1 MTHSLRAIGM
11 ASRRVTGL
19 SQADV
24 EALATQQGNVVM
36 RPTYD
41 VVFEPWPRE
50 RVRRA
55 VDATS
60 RLARGAVSAD
70 AAQAKAMEDPELA
83 EFASK
88 YQVMFKRASDPAV
101 AGNESH
107 MATIHHMIDVF
118 DQMQRGAVSE
128 QDARAS
134 VSDRALSGLLAQM
147 PPPHVPSDP

>member
-1 MTHSLRAIGM
+1 M
-11 ASRRVTGL
+11 
-19 SQADV
+19 
-24 EALATQQGNVVM
+24 EALAEQEGNVVM
-36 RPTYD
+36 CPTYD

-55 VDATS
+55 VDATA
-60 RLARGAVSAD
+60 RLALQTASGD
-70 AAQAKAMEDPELA
+70 AARAKAMEDAELA
-83 EFASK
+83 EFAGK

-101 AGNESH
+101 AANASH

-118 DQMQRGAVSE
+118 DNLQRGAVTE

-147 PPPHVPSDP
+147 PPPHVPHEP